1 MMTTTQPV
9 VSVRNLRKSYG
20 ENVAVADVSFDVMP
34 GEILG
39 ILGPNGAGKTTSVE
53 CVAGLRVADVG
64 QINVLGQDPQVRPD
78 IVKNHLGVQLQE
90 SVLPAKL
97 TVWEAL
103 HLYASFYEN
112 PADPE
117 ELITLLGLQEKRN
130 TRFGELS
137 GGQKQRTSIAL
148 ALIGNPKVAI
158 LDELTTGLDPQ
169 ARRDTWEIV
178 ERVRDSGVT
187 IILVTHFMEEAERLC
202 DRVVIID
209 RGQVVAEGTPSALI
223 SDLSATRVAR
233 ISYGED
239 VDLDSLRALD
249 SISEVERVNGEVEIR
264 GNKRALADV
273 ITTLAARDIYPED
286 IRTISASLDDVFVHV
301 TGRTV
306 GEGDVDVTPGKVT
319 RKAAPVAV
327 GKE

>member
-1 MMTTTQPV
+1 MTTRTTPV
-9 VSVRNLRKSYG
+9 VTARNLRKSYG
-20 ENVAVADVSFDVMP
+20 TNVAVKDVSFDVHP

-53 CVAGLRVADVG
+53 CVAGLRTADG
-64 QINVLGQDPQVRPD
+64 GHISVLGQDPQVRPD
-78 IVKNHLGVQLQE
+78 IVKNNLGVQLQE
-90 SVLPAKL
+90 SVLPAKI

-112 PADPE
+112 PAEPND
-117 ELITLLGLQEKRN
+117 LIKLLGLTDKRN
-130 TRFGELS
+130 TRFANLS
-137 GGQKQRTSIAL
+137 GGQKQRVSIAL
-148 ALIGNPKVAI
+148 ALVGNPKVAI

-178 ERVRDSGVT
+178 ERVRNSGVT

-209 RGQVVAEGTPSALI
+209 HGEVVAEGTPSGLI
-223 SDLSATRVAR
+223 ADLSATRVSR
-233 ISYGED
+233 ISYATD
-239 VDLDSLRALD
+239 VNLDQLRALD
-249 SISEVERVNGEVEIR
+249 SVSEVERVNGEVEIR

-273 ITTLAARDIYPED
+273 ITTLAAQDIYPED
-286 IRTISASLDDVFVHV
+286 IRTISATLDDVFVHV
-301 TGRTV
+301 TGRAADEG
-306 GEGDVDVTPGKVT
+306 GEATPGKVT
-319 RKAAPVAV
+319 RKAATVAA